1 MICCNQAAPGWEP
14 KPFLRGHEDRIFL
27 LDFFG
32 APTPMKNGIKVGLS
46 LTARA
51 EAASEGS
58 HVQDVRHQEVV
69 IGIDNDLPYQESA
82 QQ

>member
-1 MICCNQAAPGWEP
+1 
-14 KPFLRGHEDRIFL
+14 
-27 LDFFG
+27 
-32 APTPMKNGIKVGLS
+32 MKNGIKVGLS